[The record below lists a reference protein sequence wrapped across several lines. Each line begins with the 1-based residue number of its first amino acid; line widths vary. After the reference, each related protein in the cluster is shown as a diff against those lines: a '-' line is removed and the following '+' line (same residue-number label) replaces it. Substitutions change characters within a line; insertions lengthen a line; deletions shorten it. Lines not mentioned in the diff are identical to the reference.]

1 MCKFDDIDFVSGD
14 VCLCALMSV
23 FIQHVWYGSDF
34 EQHHGSLNVFSL
46 ENRVAKVCHTLY
58 KKTKI
63 IIIIIIIII
72 MTVCCC

>member
-1 MCKFDDIDFVSGD
+1 

-46 ENRVAKVCHTLY
+46 ENKVAKVCHTLY
-58 KKTKI
+58 KNPSSSSS
-63 IIIIIIIII
+63 
-72 MTVCCC
+72 